1 MNTNAIVLCILA
13 AAMGVASRVA
23 ATGTQFTG
31 ATTEHLHALACEE
44 PAKSDNPLNIKRLYD
59 CATGTFAIPHQIRS
73 GAAQEAARSGSCDV
87 PTGPGW
93 ALATRRACADT
104 EIAVTAI
111 LLNGRNELES
121 IEFARWVDDTYDH
134 SYRYAANTG
143 LTEVLSR

>member
-13 AAMGVASRVA
+13 AAMGVASQVA

-44 PAKSDNPLNIKRLYD
+44 PAKSESPWNIKRLYD

-73 GAAQEAARSGSCDV
+73 GAAQEAARSGKCDV

-111 LLNGRNELES
+111 LLNGRNELEA
-121 IEFARWVDDTYDH
+121 IEFARWVDDAYDH